1 VRQLDAQQPTL
12 FHQKAG
18 IKSRLNDIPRFCK
31 EIMLAQQTG
40 SADDLAALSGLT
52 EALQSIDWKNQY
64 VWAYAWEAIE
74 DMDVNLA
81 SEGNSYY
88 DPGIMKMFMTI
99 YSYFYIFVFFK
110 LLTVS
115 NKWIKEKSPN
125 HTPSGSSQG
134 SRLSSAGAD
143 LSVGGERD
151 MFASHFEVENPEIRE
166 AIEGLV
172 EEK

>member
-1 VRQLDAQQPTL
+1 MVRFFVPSNSEKRCDYFEQVLHPLTQPFRQEFVRQLDAQQPTL

-31 EIMLAQQTG
+31 EIMMAQQTG
-40 SADDLAALSGLT
+40 SADDLAAVSGLT

-88 DPGIMKMFMTI
+88 DPGRMKMFI
-99 YSYFYIFVFFK
+99 
-110 LLTVS
+110 
-115 NKWIKEKSPN
+115 
-125 HTPSGSSQG
+125 
-134 SRLSSAGAD
+134 
-143 LSVGGERD
+143 
-151 MFASHFEVENPEIRE
+151 
-166 AIEGLV
+166 
-172 EEK
+172 